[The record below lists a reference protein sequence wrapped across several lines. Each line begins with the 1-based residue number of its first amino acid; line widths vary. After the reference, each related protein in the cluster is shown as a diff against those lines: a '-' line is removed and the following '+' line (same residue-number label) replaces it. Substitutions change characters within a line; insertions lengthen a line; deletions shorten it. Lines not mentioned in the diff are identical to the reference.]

1 MLAAARFA
9 TTRGAAIA
17 DLREA
22 AMPFRV
28 AFFAP
33 AAAFGPPVFL
43 EARDALP
50 MERRP
55 REGLVDFAIT
65 MSHARVFGPDK
76 ARPAWPRNPPLGE

>member
-1 MLAAARFA
+1 MP
-9 TTRGAAIA
+9 
-17 DLREA
+17 LRA
-22 AMPFRV
+22 

-33 AAAFGPPVFL
+33 AATFGLRVFL
-43 EARDALP
+43 AARDALP
-50 MERRP
+50 EGRRP